1 MVVGGIMKWVGE
13 GLSDS
18 HGRGY
23 QMVVGGVW
31 NSCGRTRGVLIKC
44 CRGWL
49 SDVGQGYYQMFISKW
64 L

>member
-18 HGRGY
+18 YRRDY

-31 NSCGRTRGVLIKC
+31 NSCGRSYQVTRGVFVKC
-44 CRGWL
+44 CKG
-49 SDVGQGYYQMFISKW
+49 GYQM